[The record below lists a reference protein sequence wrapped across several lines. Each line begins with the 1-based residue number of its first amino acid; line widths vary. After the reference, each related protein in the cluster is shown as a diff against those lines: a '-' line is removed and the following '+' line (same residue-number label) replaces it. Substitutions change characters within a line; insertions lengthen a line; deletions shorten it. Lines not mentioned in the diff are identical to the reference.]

1 MRAAGCGV
9 EELVWHY
16 IWMVSQSA
24 ASKRFQIA
32 VFWGVVPRNAGGHIS
47 KGVYNFVGFILT
59 TCLTFCLSHA
69 VLQTEFCYNQL
80 HPSETAKTITV
91 LDVQGVGIRDLG
103 TCLVIFILSSFPL
116 LRDTLFFC

>member
-47 KGVYNFVGFILT
+47 NLEMPEGIFPRECTIL
-59 TCLTFCLSHA
+59 
-69 VLQTEFCYNQL
+69 
-80 HPSETAKTITV
+80 
-91 LDVQGVGIRDLG
+91 LDSFLP
-103 TCLVIFILSSFPL
+103 LV
-116 LRDTLFFC
+116 